1 MDEIKTSDI
10 SAENRAEILN
20 IIENFRLMD
29 DTFMSKVFEDKACA
43 ELLLRV
49 ILNRDDLTVVRVV
62 SQFELKNLQ
71 GRSARLDIYAV
82 DEHGKQYDVEV
93 QRSDDGAAP
102 RRARYNSSLLD
113 ANLLNPGDKFD
124 ELPERHKRVS
134 EMVIERAK
142 RLVEQKQD
150 VIILL
155 DSITR
160 LARAYNMTVQ
170 ASGRTLSGGLDPAAL
185 HMPKRFFGAAR
196 NMREGGSLTILATA
210 LVETGSKMDDVV
222 FEEFKGTGNMEL
234 VLDRKLSE
242 KRVFP
247 AIDIAK
253 SGTRREDLLLD
264 KEELE
269 AVDIM
274 RKALN
279 SLKTDEAA
287 ERILDLFTKTRN
299 NDEFVKTII
308 KNRYV

>member
-49 ILNRDDLTVVRVV
+49 ILNRDDLTVVKVV

-124 ELPERHKRVS
+124 ELPESYIIFITEHDVLKGGKPLYTVNRTIS
-134 EMVIERAK
+134 ELDHAIFTDGSHIIYVNGEIRNGTALGELMQDFFCNDPDKMHYKVLSRRAGYFKEDKEGVDTMCKLMEDYAEKRAK
-142 RLVEQKQD
+142 E
-150 VIILL
+150 
-155 DSITR
+155 
-160 LARAYNMTVQ
+160 
-170 ASGRTLSGGLDPAAL
+170 AA
-185 HMPKRFFGAAR
+185 KEAAR
-196 NMREGGSLTILATA
+196 EAARKAARDSSINFAVELWNDGMR
-210 LVETGSKMDDVV
+210 D
-222 FEEFKGTGNMEL
+222 ME
-234 VLDRKLSE
+234 K
-242 KRVFP
+242 
-247 AIDIAK
+247 IAK
-253 SGTRREDLLLD
+253 LTKLPLD
-264 KEELE
+264 EVK
-269 AVDIM
+269 
-274 RKALN
+274 K
-279 SLKTDEAA
+279 
-287 ERILDLFTKTRN
+287 LFEGKSA
-299 NDEFVKTII
+299 
-308 KNRYV
+308 